1 MSFTFT
7 WDMSSHDRVPVAKC
21 KKKKKKKNNG
31 ALAIG
36 YWQMGEKT

>member
-21 KKKKKKKNNG
+21 KKKKKNNG